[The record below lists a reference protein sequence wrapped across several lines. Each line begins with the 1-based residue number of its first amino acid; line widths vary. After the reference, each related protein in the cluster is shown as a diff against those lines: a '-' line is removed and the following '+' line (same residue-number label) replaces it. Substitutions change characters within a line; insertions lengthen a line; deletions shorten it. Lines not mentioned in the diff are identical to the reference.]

1 MPLRPLLPALLLALV
16 MSIVVGVLAVGRNS
30 GFTLGLAVALFAL
43 QMLFALVRTNAPFWG
58 ADAQAPKDT
67 IIALCVRRN
76 TLLAALVYAWG
87 AAAILA
93 LYSLSSLSWRHWWQ
107 YGAAMALVAAAVF
120 LYAQLLTDED
130 GTYRTP
136 KALNALMWLSVAQGL
151 AVIGVLIYLVGWGK
165 LFSMRSEWAANYV
178 FAAGS
183 VTLAV
188 LSLISVLTY
197 LRLKQAPRPE

>member
-43 QMLFALVRTNAPFWG
+43 QMLFAVVRTNAPFWG
-58 ADAQAPKDT
+58 ADAEAPHDET
-67 IIALCVRRN
+67 IALCVRRN

-93 LYSLSSLSWRHWWQ
+93 LYSLSSLNWRHWWQ
-107 YGAAMALVAAAVF
+107 YGAAMALVAVGVF
-120 LYAQLLTDED
+120 LYAQLLTDEN

-151 AVIGVLIYLVGWGK
+151 AVIGVLVYLVGWGK
-165 LFSMRSEWAANYV
+165 LVSMRSDWAANYV

-188 LSLISVLTY
+188 LSSVSVLTY
-197 LRLKQAPRPE
+197 LRLKQAPHPK